1 MKNPPLRRGIFVL
14 QDFDNLHRRF
24 SLRVTCRRNALLR
37 GVADGEDGDEVIVC
51 HLRECLLEFRRV
63 EMPDPCR
70 TQSLIVNGEHDV
82 GCDNACIYV
91 GEVALVVLPHPRVFV
106 LSTDNEENARTE
118 GVVCRLR
125 ELCPCLGA
133 LDCSDLERL
142 LVDGGRRD
150 TRCLEDAPEYLV
162 WDLSV
167 REGAAGESILY
178 ELVKFHKITSL
189 HEPLKV

>member
-1 MKNPPLRRGIFVL
+1 MKNPPLRRGIFAL

-51 HLRECLLEFRRV
+51 HLRECLLEFWRIEMSDPRRA
-63 EMPDPCR
+63 
-70 TQSLIVNGEHDV
+70 QSLIVNGEHDV

-91 GEVALVVLPHPRVFV
+91 GEVALVVLPHPRVFA
-106 LSTDNEENARTE
+106 LSADDEENARTE

-125 ELCPCLGA
+125 ELCPCLWA
-133 LDCSDLERL
+133 LDRPDLERL

-189 HEPLKV
+189 HELLKV